1 MYNAIKFIFLVE
13 NKKEKLFGWEKITR
27 LVNMGRFLSVV
38 LTYFSVALEHTAL
51 LKF

>member
-13 NKKEKLFGWEKITR
+13 NKKKKLFGWEKITR
-27 LVNMGRFLSVV
+27 LVNMGRVLSIV
-38 LTYFSVALEHTAL
+38 LAYFSVALEHTAL